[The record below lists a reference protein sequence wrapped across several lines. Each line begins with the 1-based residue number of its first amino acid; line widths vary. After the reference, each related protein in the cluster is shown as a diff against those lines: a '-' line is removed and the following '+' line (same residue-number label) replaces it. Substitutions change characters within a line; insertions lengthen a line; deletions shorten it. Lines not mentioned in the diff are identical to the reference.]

1 MSVTTH
7 HTDFAKTVRVRP
19 AATGEGRWHALA
31 PLTGVI
37 ATLLVIAGIVVMEG
51 VADRPE
57 ESAPA
62 GLVLSYFRDQDAV
75 MAGSALFMLGILFFL
90 WFAGELRYD
99 LQRAEGGTGHVS
111 TLAWGGAVV
120 TATLLLL
127 EHAGSFLG
135 AVYHQQLTAQTARTL
150 FLFGDLFLY
159 PAAVAAAFFL
169 AATAVCALRTHALPA
184 WLAWVSI
191 PVAVWLLIPPFG
203 SPAGTDW
210 AAPAW
215 SGLAALGAIPFW
227 TVAVAIVLTMRRRR
241 S

>member
-7 HTDFAKTVRVRP
+7 RPDFAKAVRVAPP
-19 AATGEGRWHALA
+19 AVQDGRWHRFA
-31 PLTGVI
+31 PLSGVV

-62 GLVLSYFRDQDAV
+62 SLVLSYFRDQDAV
-75 MAGSALFMLGILFFL
+75 MAGSALFMIGILFFL

-99 LQRAEGGTGHVS
+99 LQRAEGGAGHVS
-111 TLAWGGAVV
+111 TLAWGGALV
-120 TATLLLL
+120 TGTLLLL

-159 PAAVAAAFFL
+159 PAAAAAAFMI
-169 AATAVCALRTHALPA
+169 AATAVCALRTRALPA
-184 WLAWVSI
+184 WLAWVSL

-215 SGLAALGAIPFW
+215 SGLAALGAIPIW
-227 TVAVAIVLTMRRRR
+227 TVAVAIALTLRRRR
-241 S
+241 